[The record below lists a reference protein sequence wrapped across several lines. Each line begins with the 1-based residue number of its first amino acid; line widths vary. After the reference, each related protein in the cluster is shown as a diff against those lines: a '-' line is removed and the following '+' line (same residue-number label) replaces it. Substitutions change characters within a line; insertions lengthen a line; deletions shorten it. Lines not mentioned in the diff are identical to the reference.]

1 MAPIIAPAQRVLT
14 LTRVFQAPRELV
26 WAAWTDARH
35 ATQWW
40 GPRHHPATHLEIDAR
55 VGGRWRGCLKG
66 ADGRELWQGGVFRE
80 VVEPGR
86 LVFTFAWDADG
97 GFENLVTITFAD
109 EDGRTRMEFR
119 QEPFVS
125 ADEREGHSEGWTNSF
140 DRLDEALVAWKGQ
153 SR

>member
-1 MAPIIAPAQRVLT
+1 MAAPIVAPGQRVLT
-14 LTRVFQAPRELV
+14 LTRLFAAPRELV

-35 ATQWW
+35 AAQWW
-40 GPRHHPATHLEIDAR
+40 GPRHHPAMHLEIDAR
-55 VGGRWRGCLKG
+55 VGGRWRGCLKSA

-80 VVEPGR
+80 VVKPER

-97 GFENLVTITFAD
+97 GFENLVTITFTD
-109 EDGRTRMEFR
+109 EGGHTRMHFR

-125 ADEREGHSEGWTNSF
+125 ADEHEGHGEGWMSSF

-153 SR
+153 